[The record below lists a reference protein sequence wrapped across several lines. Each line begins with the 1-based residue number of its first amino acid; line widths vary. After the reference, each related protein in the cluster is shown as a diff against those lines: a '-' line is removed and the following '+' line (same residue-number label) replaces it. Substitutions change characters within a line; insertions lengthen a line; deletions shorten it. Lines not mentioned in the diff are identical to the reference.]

1 MASLI
6 GSTIYELL
14 SMSSLPTLIS
24 VPADKTFFAER
35 ETEDAD
41 DPEDGGAWL
50 LTAMEESR
58 MANAAIVQS
67 PRRGRRR
74 SSHHGH
80 CSY

>member
-1 MASLI
+1 MFPLTSRFL
-6 GSTIYELL
+6 
-14 SMSSLPTLIS
+14 
-24 VPADKTFFAER
+24 VER

-50 LTAMEESR
+50 PTAMGESKK
-58 MANAAIVQS
+58 ANVAIVQS

-74 SSHHGH
+74 FSHHGH